1 MTLKRITLAECHQEL
16 LRIAAIFDQLCQ
28 KHHIPYYML
37 GGTMLGAIRHK
48 GFIPWDD
55 DMDFGIPRPYFA
67 QFITLAEQELPP
79 KYKLITSKN
88 SLALKKGFIKIQLE
102 GSKLIEKV
110 FDKQEESF
118 YNGIAIDIF
127 PLDGVDFSSL
137 KKRFHIKLAFLL
149 IRIQEGRFCS
159 LSIRKGIKKAIAFFI
174 KKLPI
179 NDNSLAAH
187 IEKLIQ
193 KDKYESAKQI
203 ANFYGHWKEK
213 EIIDKKIFGTTKLY
227 AFENI
232 FLKGVKDY
240 DFYLTALYH
249 NYMELPPKEKQITHA
264 DEFYVQE

>member
-1 MTLKRITLAECHQEL
+1 
-16 LRIAAIFDQLCQ
+16 
-28 KHHIPYYML
+28 
-37 GGTMLGAIRHK
+37 MLGAIRHN

-88 SLALKKGFIKIQLE
+88 SPALKKGFIKIQLE

-110 FDKQEESF
+110 FDKQEVSF

-127 PLDGVDFSSL
+127 PLDGVNLSSL
-137 KKRFHIKLAFLL
+137 KSKFHIKLAFLL

-159 LSIRKGIKKAIAFFI
+159 LSIRKGMKKVIAYLI
-174 KKLPI
+174 KKLPL
-179 NDNSLAAH
+179 NDDSLAAY

-213 EIIDKKIFGTTKLY
+213 EIIDKQIFSTSTIY
-227 AFENI
+227 PFEDI
-232 FLKGVKDY
+232 YLKGVKDY
-240 DFYLTALYH
+240 NAYLTALYH
-249 NYMELPPKEKQITHA
+249 NYMDLPPKEKQITHA
-264 DEFYVQE
+264 DEFYIQE